1 MSFDE
6 GMRLFRSGDIPGAC
20 EQFHQAVEQD
30 ENNHKAWNALG
41 ICLSKTG
48 EYEDADTCFENALM
62 LDPGNATYERN
73 REKNSIKAPKSAPS
87 NNNPKRPVHYQ
98 HNVQSEEE
106 NEYDEPIGDRFSN
119 KLAIIIAVIG
129 FIFGIIFAFL
139 VMMVGGLGA
148 VFGTSGAESLITRG
162 WVVIFLSFVGVIASV
177 VRHKQYGSLILLF
190 SGIFIIIL
198 ISAGGIIPGALF
210 IIAGYLIIREIN
222 FSFRYFI
229 DFKKDTFKKVLY
241 SFIILICLISFVS
254 AFNTIESNTP
264 SKITPSNIP
273 DKGISSS
280 NPVEVLPTPNKSPK
294 LEKYVVYA
302 AQPTNSKSGTLIW
315 DYDPNTDEY
324 LHQFTIYQSDNG
336 GYQADKSSAS
346 WGKRWLVEGMCKEK
360 VGTIDP
366 NRPYEKYGFTFYP
379 ET

>member
-6 GMRLFRSGDIPGAC
+6 GMKLFRSGDVPGAC

-48 EYEDADTCFENALM
+48 EHEDADTCFENALM

-73 REKNSIKAPKSAPS
+73 REKNSIKIPKSPPPK
-87 NNNPKRPVHYQ
+87 NNPKISAPCQ
-98 HNVQSEEE
+98 QDVQYEDE
-106 NEYDEPIGDRFSN
+106 NEYDEQLGDRFSN
-119 KLAIIIAVIG
+119 KLAIIIAVLG

-139 VMMVGGLGA
+139 VMVVGGLGT
-148 VFGTSGAESLITRG
+148 VFGTSGAESLIARG
-162 WVVIFLSFVGVIASV
+162 WAVVFLSFVGVIASV
-177 VRHKQYGSLILLF
+177 VRHKQYGSLILIL

-210 IIAGYLIIREIN
+210 IIAGYLIIRETN
-222 FSFRYFI
+222 FNFRYFI
-229 DFKKDTFKKVLY
+229 DFKKDTFKKALY

-254 AFNTIESNTP
+254 ALSTIESNTP
-264 SKITPSNIP
+264 SKITSSNNP
-273 DKGISSS
+273 DKETASS
-280 NPVEVLPTPNKSPK
+280 NTVEVLPTPNNSPK
-294 LEKYVVYA
+294 LEKFVIYA

-315 DYDPNTDEY
+315 DYDPSTDEY
-324 LHQFTIYQSDNG
+324 LYQFTIYQSANG

-346 WGKRWLVEGMCKEK
+346 WGKRWLIEGMCKEK
-360 VGTIDP
+360 VAIIDP

-379 ET
+379 EA